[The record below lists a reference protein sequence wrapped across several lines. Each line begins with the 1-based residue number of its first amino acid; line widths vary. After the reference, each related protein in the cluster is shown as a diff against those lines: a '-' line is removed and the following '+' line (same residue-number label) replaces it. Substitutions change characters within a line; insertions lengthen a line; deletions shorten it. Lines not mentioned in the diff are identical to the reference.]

1 MDQSLIL
8 LGLKKIFGW
17 SQFFL
22 RVDKYKNF
30 KLLYIIFFFQVR
42 SCNHLGLNMAPPL
55 ARNLGC
61 QGFDDQITEKQGM
74 SIN

>member
-8 LGLKKIFGW
+8 LGLKKNFGW

-30 KLLYIIFFFQVR
+30 KLLYIIFFP
-42 SCNHLGLNMAPPL
+42 G
-55 ARNLGC
+55 
-61 QGFDDQITEKQGM
+61 
-74 SIN
+74 